1 VAGGADADSVLLHA
15 EGAGG
20 DIPFGHPLATAEIYD
35 PKTKTFAP
43 TGSMSEAHSSF
54 TPRRTRRWSRAGDR
68 RHRRLRSRRLEQS
81 ARDLRRSLGRIH
93 ADRRV
98 RDDDRL
104 HHAATRLADG
114 RALIFGGKK
123 SNVSFLSD
131 LQIFD
136 PVTGVFDRAGRTFS
150 SRTVANV
157 VPTVDGGAVVL
168 GGLSCSFNGCD
179 NPVETFLV
187 AAGGG
192 TSDGPDL
199 LHGRASASATVLLD
213 GSILVAGGYASS
225 SVAFVERLAP

>member
-1 VAGGADADSVLLHA
+1 
-15 EGAGG
+15 
-20 DIPFGHPLATAEIYD
+20 
-35 PKTKTFAP
+35 
-43 TGSMSEAHSSF
+43 M
-54 TPRRTRRWSRAGDR
+54 
-68 RHRRLRSRRLEQS
+68 
-81 ARDLRRSLGRIH
+81 
-93 ADRRV
+93 
-98 RDDDRL
+98 

-168 GGLSCSFNGCD
+168 GGLSCSFDGCD
-179 NPVETFLV
+179 NPVETFVV
-187 AAGGG
+187 AASGD